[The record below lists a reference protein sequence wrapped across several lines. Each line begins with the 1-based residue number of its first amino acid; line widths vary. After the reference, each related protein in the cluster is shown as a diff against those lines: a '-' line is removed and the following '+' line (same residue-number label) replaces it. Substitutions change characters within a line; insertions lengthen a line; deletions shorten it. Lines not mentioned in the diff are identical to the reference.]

1 MLAFFL
7 THALFVMIV
16 VTFVF
21 MSLVRLDVT
30 VKSFTTVIIR
40 CTGVACFTV
49 ICAGTEREEEW
60 KSKQQF
66 GLHGCLRRLK
76 EPGTTSPMKECP
88 GVATLHTSVLYCNSI
103 AITFL

>member
-7 THALFVMIV
+7 THALFVMVV

-66 GLHGCLRRLK
+66 GLHGRLRRLK
-76 EPGTTSPMKECP
+76 EPTTASPLK
-88 GVATLHTSVLYCNSI
+88 VWRDAATLHTPDLYCNSI